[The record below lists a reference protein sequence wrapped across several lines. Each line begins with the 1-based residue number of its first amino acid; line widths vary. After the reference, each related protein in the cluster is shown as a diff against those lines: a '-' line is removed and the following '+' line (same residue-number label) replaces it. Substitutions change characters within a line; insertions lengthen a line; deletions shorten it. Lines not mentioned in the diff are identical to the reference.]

1 MSDQLNV
8 ETAERPAEQ
17 NETVATITFVE
28 HDGTAHT
35 VDAEVGSTVME
46 AAMRNGIDAIVAE
59 CGGSCTCATCL
70 VHVDDKWG
78 EIVGPP
84 SSEEED
90 MLDMAFEVK
99 PTSRLACQIKVTKE
113 IDGLIV
119 HTPAYQGR

>member
-8 ETAERPAEQ
+8 ESAERPHEQ
-17 NETVATITFVE
+17 TQTTARITFID
-28 HDGTAHT
+28 HDSTTHT
-35 VDAEVGSTVME
+35 VDAEIGSTVME
-46 AAMRNGIDAIVAE
+46 AAMRNGIDSIVAE

-70 VHVDDKWG
+70 VHVDDKWS

-84 SSEEED
+84 SAEEED

-99 PTSRLACQIKVTKE
+99 STSRLSCQIKVTG
-113 IDGLIV
+113 DLNGLIV